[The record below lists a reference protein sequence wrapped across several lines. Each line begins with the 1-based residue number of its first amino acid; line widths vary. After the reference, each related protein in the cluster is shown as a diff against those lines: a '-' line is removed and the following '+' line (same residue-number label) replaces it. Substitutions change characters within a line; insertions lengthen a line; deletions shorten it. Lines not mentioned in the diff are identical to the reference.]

1 MNGLLNQAF
10 LGYLSARIAIGI
22 ANTML
27 TVALGWHLYEIT
39 GDPWSLALVGLMQII
54 PVYVFFFVSG
64 YVIDR
69 FPRVWVVRSC
79 AFVEAIAVV
88 GISQI
93 FSQENPEL
101 LTLYALV
108 FLHGAGRAFH
118 GPGLHAIVP
127 TIVPRQVL
135 DRAIAMSS
143 TSWNAASIAGPV
155 VAGYLILALDRG
167 VYDII
172 AVASAATL
180 IGYLFIPA
188 IRIPQEQGDKLKTLL
203 AGIQYVRGQPIILG
217 GLTIDLLMVGFGSV
231 MVLLPVF
238 AADILLVG
246 PEELGLM
253 RGMPALGSVL
263 MGILLSTRRHELSS
277 AGLKLWLSLI
287 AFAVSILVFSLSE
300 FLILSLIALFV
311 YGASD
316 MVSVN
321 IRMGM
326 VQSATPEQLRGRV
339 AAVNMLFIQTSN
351 EGGDFRGGALAGLF
365 GPVYTVFI
373 GGVLGLGFLMWSR
386 KQFPALY
393 TLDKISDLSAQEKA
407 AST

>member
-1 MNGLLNQAF
+1 
-10 LGYLSARIAIGI
+10 
-22 ANTML
+22 
-27 TVALGWHLYEIT
+27 
-39 GDPWSLALVGLMQII
+39 
-54 PVYVFFFVSG
+54 
-64 YVIDR
+64 
-69 FPRVWVVRSC
+69 
-79 AFVEAIAVV
+79 
-88 GISQI
+88 
-93 FSQENPEL
+93 
-101 LTLYALV
+101 
-108 FLHGAGRAFH
+108 
-118 GPGLHAIVP
+118 
-127 TIVPRQVL
+127 
-135 DRAIAMSS
+135 
-143 TSWNAASIAGPV
+143 
-155 VAGYLILALDRG
+155 
-167 VYDII
+167 
-172 AVASAATL
+172 L

-188 IRIPQEQGDKLKTLL
+188 IRIPQEQGGKLKTLL

-263 MGILLSTRRHELSS
+263 MGILLSTRHHELSS

-351 EGGDFRGGALAGLF
+351 EGGDFRGGALAGLL

-373 GGVLGLGFLMWSR
+373 GGVLGLSFLIWSR

-393 TLDKISDLSAQEKA
+393 TLDKISDLSPTENA
-407 AST
+407 ART

>member
-1 MNGLLNQAF
+1 
-10 LGYLSARIAIGI
+10 
-22 ANTML
+22 
-27 TVALGWHLYEIT
+27 
-39 GDPWSLALVGLMQII
+39 
-54 PVYVFFFVSG
+54 
-64 YVIDR
+64 
-69 FPRVWVVRSC
+69 
-79 AFVEAIAVV
+79 
-88 GISQI
+88 
-93 FSQENPEL
+93 
-101 LTLYALV
+101 
-108 FLHGAGRAFH
+108 
-118 GPGLHAIVP
+118 
-127 TIVPRQVL
+127 
-135 DRAIAMSS
+135 
-143 TSWNAASIAGPV
+143 
-155 VAGYLILALDRG
+155 
-167 VYDII
+167 
-172 AVASAATL
+172 
-180 IGYLFIPA
+180 
-188 IRIPQEQGDKLKTLL
+188 
-203 AGIQYVRGQPIILG
+203 
-217 GLTIDLLMVGFGSV
+217 

-263 MGILLSTRRHELSS
+263 MGIFLSTRRHELSS

-351 EGGDFRGGALAGLF
+351 EGGDFRGGALAGLL

-373 GGVLGLGFLMWSR
+373 GGVLGLGFLIWSR

-393 TLDKISDLSAQEKA
+393 TLDKISDLSPSEKA
-407 AST
+407 ARS